1 MSRSALRNTAVGF
14 ILFVLLGA
22 SAATAAEAAPIHK
35 RTSTSTAKVRAYWTP
50 KRMARAVDMSRL
62 ISTTKR
68 AGVSGAG
75 LLNGPVLGGSSATN
89 PARAGSGGAGS
100 GLRHAP
106 AYQESDPAIGRLFF
120 RWLGRKASC
129 TGSVINTPSK
139 RLVLT
144 AAHCL
149 NYLGVWSSHIYFVP
163 DYDRGRRPYG
173 SWVWKA
179 AWVTRPWARTPYEA
193 MANYDLGMVVTTRSR
208 RGHRVGKVAGAL
220 PYNTFPRRN
229 GRTRI
234 YGYPAGKNR
243 GKEIR
248 VCANRRTWRG
258 PWYSHRLR
266 GPVGMAAR
274 CNMAAGSSGGP
285 WLSAYRGP
293 AGGTQWIVDG
303 LTSTSGRRTN
313 KLASPYFGSHFR
325 RLVYNA
331 ENR

>member
-1 MSRSALRNTAVGF
+1 MSISALRNTVAGLM
-14 ILFVLLGA
+14 LFLLSGG
-22 SAATAAEAAPIHK
+22 AAEAAAAPVQHM
-35 RTSTSTAKVRAYWTP
+35 RSGETAAKVKSYWTP
-50 KRMARAVDMSRL
+50 KRMAGAVDMGQLVNASRR
-62 ISTTKR
+62 TD
-68 AGVSGAG
+68 VSG
-75 LLNGPVLGGSSATN
+75 LLNGSMLGGKPAAGVSAE
-89 PARAGSGGAGS
+89 PGSR
-100 GLRHAP
+100 LRHAP
-106 AYQESDPAIGRLFF
+106 AHRESDPAIGRLFF

-149 NYLGVWSSHIYFVP
+149 NYLGLWSDHIYFVP

-173 SWVWKA
+173 SWVWKS
-179 AWVTRPWARTPYEA
+179 AWITRPWARAPYEA
-193 MANYDLGMVVTTRSR
+193 MANYDLGIVVTSRSR
-208 RGHRVGKVAGAL
+208 RGHRVGNIAGAL

-229 GRTRI
+229 GRSRI

-258 PWYSHRLR
+258 PGYSRRLP
-266 GPVGMAAR
+266 GPVGMTAR

-293 AGGTQWIVDG
+293 AGGTQWIIDG
-303 LTSTSGRRTN
+303 LTSTSDRHNR

-325 RLVYNA
+325 RLVYNG